1 MTDSPSVQAP
11 IIALVGLAGTG
22 KSEAGRVL
30 ESLGYEI
37 VYFGGVVVE
46 EVKRRGLPVSEV
58 NERAVREELRATHG
72 MAAMAILKLPTIRTM
87 LAQGKKVA
95 IDGLYSFAEYELL
108 KSTFGERLKLI
119 AMHTAKPL
127 RYERMGKR
135 PVRPLTPAEVD
146 ARDFFEIK
154 NLDKGGPIAVADAHV
169 VNDAGQEAFA
179 AALRAAIS
187 RFSHS

>member
-1 MTDSPSVQAP
+1 MSTSNAASAP
-11 IIALVGLAGTG
+11 MIALVGLCGTG

-37 VYFGGVVVE
+37 VYFGGVVVD
-46 EVKRRGLPVSEV
+46 EVKRRGLAV
-58 NERAVREELRATHG
+58 NEANEKTVREELRATHG
-72 MAAMAILKLPTIRTM
+72 MAAMAIARLPHIQAM

-127 RYERMGKR
+127 RYARMAQR
-135 PVRPLTPAEVD
+135 PVRPLTASEVD

-154 NLDKGGPIAVADAHV
+154 NLDKGGPIAIADAHV
-169 VNDAGQEAFA
+169 VNDADPQSFA
-179 AALRAAIS
+179 AALRGVIA
-187 RFSHS
+187 RF